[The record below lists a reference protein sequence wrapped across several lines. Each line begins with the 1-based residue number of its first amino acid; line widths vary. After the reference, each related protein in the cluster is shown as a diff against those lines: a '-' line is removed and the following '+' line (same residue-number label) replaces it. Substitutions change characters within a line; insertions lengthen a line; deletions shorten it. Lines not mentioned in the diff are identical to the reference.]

1 MNRWTVKLRK
11 ELDGLIRVGQVWL
24 TFAFE
29 AVDESRQAAGLWGGR
44 QGWRVEGKRGGSNI
58 SVFVYLM

>member
-24 TFAFE
+24 TFAF
-29 AVDESRQAAGLWGGR
+29 AVVDESRQAAGWGC
-44 QGWRVEGKRGGSNI
+44 EE
-58 SVFVYLM
+58 